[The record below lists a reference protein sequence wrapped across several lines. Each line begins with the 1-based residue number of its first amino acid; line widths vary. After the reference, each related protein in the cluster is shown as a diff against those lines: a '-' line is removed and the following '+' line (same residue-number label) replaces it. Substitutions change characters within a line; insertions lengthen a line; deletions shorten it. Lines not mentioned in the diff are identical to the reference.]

1 MSIFAAVVTGKGT
14 GAISTI
20 QVFGDSAEALVASIF
35 EPADGKQTSMQAGQV
50 LLGAITKDT
59 ETIDQV
65 VIGCEAPHSIAINCH
80 GNPLLV
86 ADIMQLLAE
95 QGAELLS
102 ADDLAKKTLSAEKI
116 ANTIALEARLA
127 QVSACTI
134 EGTRIINVQIES
146 GLSRTAQQWL
156 DNINDL
162 TLDNIRAAAT
172 GVIQNSTAAKLIIE
186 GCTVAIA
193 GPPNSG
199 KSTLLNCLCGRQKAI
214 VTDVKGT
221 TRDWLSAR
229 CTIGPLSVELIDTA
243 GLDASTGSDSNDE
256 LDIVAQQRALEI
268 LQSADLVLLVLDAS
282 EPFDRLDPVMLDR
295 ISGKR
300 LLTILNK
307 SDLPA
312 KLDPDNLREIL
323 CERISL
329 SAKLATGIE
338 QLIAKIPQIC
348 GVTDFDVFSAICFTA
363 RQHAL
368 LEQLQ
373 HAQSRRDATSV
384 ITELLNGSLD
394 V

>member
-1 MSIFAAVVTGKGT
+1 MRT
-14 GAISTI
+14 
-20 QVFGDSAEALVASIF
+20 
-35 EPADGKQTSMQAGQV
+35 
-50 LLGAITKDT
+50 
-59 ETIDQV
+59 
-65 VIGCEAPHSIAINCH
+65 
-80 GNPLLV
+80 
-86 ADIMQLLAE
+86 
-95 QGAELLS
+95 
-102 ADDLAKKTLSAEKI
+102 KTLSAEKI
-116 ANTIALEARLA
+116 ANTIALEARFA

-134 EGTRIINVQIES
+134 EGTAIINAQIEA

-156 DNINDL
+156 DNIDDL
-162 TLDNIRAAAT
+162 TLDDIRAAAT
-172 GVIQNSTAAKLIIE
+172 DVIRNSIAARLIIE
-186 GCTVAIA
+186 GCKVAIT

-214 VTDVKGT
+214 VTDIKGT

-243 GLDASTGSDSNDE
+243 GLDVSTGSDSNDE
-256 LDIVAQQRALEI
+256 LDIVAQQRTLEI
-268 LQSADLVLLVLDAS
+268 LKSADMVLLVLDAS
-282 EPFDRLDPVMLDR
+282 EPLDSLDPAMMER

-312 KLDPDNLREIL
+312 KLDPDNLPEIL
-323 CERISL
+323 YERISL

-348 GVTDFDVFSAICFTA
+348 GTTDFDVFSAICFTA
-363 RQHAL
+363 RQYAL
-368 LEQLQ
+368 LKQLQ
-373 HAQSRRDATSV
+373 QTQSKRDAASA